1 MSNTLKSIASI
12 SGKVAGGWLMIF
24 ATGLVFSIVYIVVA
38 GLKLLNSQDTNFY
51 HLLSLVILVIFPV
64 IYYFIANKIAIRTAL
79 NQVWENKISGWL
91 SPKISSY
98 LDKIE
103 RNQPAW
109 LHNASDSA
117 LIKLKLLE
125 TNKSDSDSSKWQKRI
140 IAYGLKKANLD
151 DVDFNNENTRVST
164 ILSDKIFN
172 AIAHIT
178 RPSSKL
184 LWLFVLIHTLIF
196 ILLLV

>member
-1 MSNTLKSIASI
+1 
-12 SGKVAGGWLMIF
+12 MIF